1 MTILEAAAAL
11 RARQVSSVEL
21 TEQSIALTERLNP
34 ELNAFLTITVAK
46 ARERARQADEELS
59 RGVDRGPL
67 HGIPIAYK
75 DLFYTKGVRT
85 TAGSLLFVKQF
96 PTYDAAVVEKLH
108 EAGAVMIG
116 KTGMHELAYGI
127 TSDNPHFGAIANPWN
142 VACIPG
148 GSSGGSGAAVS
159 IGMVA
164 MAMGSDTGGSIRI
177 PASFC
182 GTVGLKPTFGRVSRY
197 GAMPL
202 GFSLDHV
209 GPLTRTVRDAALALQ
224 AIAGHDPRDPSS
236 SRAPVPDY
244 MPPEQ
249 IQLSGVR
256 IGLPENFYFDRVDP
270 EVRDAVQR
278 AARLAAEAGAE
289 IVPLRVP
296 DIDALNTVGRV
307 ILLSE
312 ASALYERYMDQR
324 DLFGA
329 DVLALLD
336 QGRLLKATDYVN
348 AQRVRRSLAR
358 EFSAVW
364 NRVDCLFTPTTP
376 MPAPRIGQSTVT
388 IDGVDEDVR
397 LASTRFV
404 RAINLLGVP
413 AISLPCGMHS
423 SGLPMGLQIVGRAFQ
438 EPLLV
443 RVAAAVEDA
452 LGPFPSAKTRD

>member
-11 RARQVSSVEL
+11 RARRVSSVEL

-34 ELNAFLTITVAK
+34 ELNAFLTITVAR
-46 ARERARQADEELS
+46 ARERALQADEELA

-75 DLFYTKGVRT
+75 DLFYTKIVRT
-85 TAGSLLFVKQF
+85 TVGSLLFVKQF
-96 PTYDAAVVEKLH
+96 PTYDAAVVERLN
-108 EAGAVMIG
+108 EAGSVMIG
-116 KTGMHELAYGI
+116 KTGMHELAYGV

-142 VACIPG
+142 VECIPG
-148 GSSGGSGAAVS
+148 GSSGGSGAAVAS
-159 IGMVA
+159 GMVA

-202 GFSLDHV
+202 GFSLDHM
-209 GPLTRTVRDAALALQ
+209 GPLTRTVRDAAVALQ

-236 SRAPVPDY
+236 SRAPVAAY
-244 MPPEQ
+244 MPPED
-249 IQLSGVR
+249 IRLNGVR

-270 EVRDAVQR
+270 QVREAVQR

-296 DIDALNTVGRV
+296 DIEALNTVGRV

-348 AQRVRRSLAR
+348 AQRVRRSLSR

-364 NRVDCLFTPTTP
+364 DRVDCLFTPTTSVV
-376 MPAPRIGQSTVT
+376 APRIGQSTVT

-397 LASTRFV
+397 LAATRFV

-438 EPLLV
+438 EPALL
-443 RVAAAVEDA
+443 RVAAATEDA
-452 LGPFPSAKTRD
+452 LGPFPCAKTRD

>member
-34 ELNAFLTITVAK
+34 ELNAFLTITVAR
-46 ARERARQADEELS
+46 ARERAQQADEELS

-85 TAGSLLFVKQF
+85 TGGSLLFVKQF
-96 PTYDAAVVEKLH
+96 PTYDAAVVEKLQ

-127 TSDNPHFGAIANPWN
+127 TSDNPHFGTIANPWN
-142 VACIPG
+142 VECIPG

-159 IGMVA
+159 SGMVA

-197 GAMPL
+197 GVMPL
-202 GFSLDHV
+202 GFSLDHM

-236 SRAPVPDY
+236 SRAPVAEY
-244 MPPEQ
+244 MPPED
-249 IQLSGVR
+249 IRLSGVR
-256 IGLPENFYFDRVDP
+256 IGLPENFYFDRVDS

-289 IVPLRVP
+289 LVPLRVP
-296 DIDALNTVGRV
+296 DIEALNTVGRV

-312 ASALYERYMDQR
+312 ATAIYESQLDQR

-329 DVLALLD
+329 DVLTLLD
-336 QGRLLKATDYVN
+336 QGRLLKATGYVN
-348 AQRVRRSLAR
+348 AQRLRRSLAR
-358 EFSAVW
+358 EFSAIW
-364 NRVDCLFTPTTP
+364 NRVDCLFTPTTCVV
-376 MPAPRIGQSTVT
+376 APRIGQSTVM
-388 IDGVDEDVR
+388 IDGVEEDVR
-397 LASTRFV
+397 LAATRLV

-438 EPLLV
+438 EAPLL

-452 LGPFPSAKTRD
+452 LGLFPCAKTRD